1 MIRRSRTSV
10 AHRRQF
16 PRFELARTAMG
27 RTRAGLGW
35 AARGIG
41 AAAFAFTM
49 SACGA
54 EQAEVGADPP
64 RDGGPPRTD
73 APFGDAP
80 VDGSDDGGT
89 SPCNRQMPLRLYA
102 RNLRTAASSP
112 DINFI
117 IKIENQ
123 TGAAIDTSALE
134 ARYYFTNELDPPTVV
149 DIFYTDTCCSN
160 KKTDFNAG
168 IVTSVESLIPV
179 SNADTALRMAFAP
192 SVGMLANGD
201 AVQVEIGFHD
211 VGYVRSM
218 TQTNDYSFAA
228 SAGGTQ
234 SQWDSCPGPECDAK
248 FTTCAITVHRG
259 GVLVWGTPP

>member
-1 MIRRSRTSV
+1 MTGQRSRSSTARRSR
-10 AHRRQF
+10 F
-16 PRFELARTAMG
+16 PPIELPRTPMG

-35 AARGIG
+35 AWQALG

-49 SACGA
+49 SGCAA

-64 RDGGPPRTD
+64 PDGGPAWTD

-80 VDGSDDGGT
+80 IDGSDADGT
-89 SPCNRQMPLRLYA
+89 SPCNRQLPLRLYA
-102 RNLRTAASSP
+102 RNLQTAASSP

-149 DIFYTDTCCSN
+149 DVFYTDTCCSN

-168 IVTSVESLIPV
+168 IITSVEALTPL
-179 SNADTALRMAFAP
+179 SNADTVLRMAFAP
-192 SVGMLANGD
+192 SVGTLANG
-201 AVQVEIGFHD
+201 
-211 VGYVRSM
+211 
-218 TQTNDYSFAA
+218 
-228 SAGGTQ
+228 
-234 SQWDSCPGPECDAK
+234 
-248 FTTCAITVHRG
+248 
-259 GVLVWGTPP
+259 